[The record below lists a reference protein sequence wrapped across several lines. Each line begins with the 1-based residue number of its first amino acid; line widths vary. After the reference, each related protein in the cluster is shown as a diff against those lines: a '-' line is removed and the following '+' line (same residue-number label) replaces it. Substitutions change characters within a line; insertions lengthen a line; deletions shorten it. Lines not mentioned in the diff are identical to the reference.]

1 MHQELGKEIAE
12 RLMSVPHK
20 QRSAIV
26 DSYAKTYGISR
37 TKVYRIAKQYGY
49 TSGRKSRKDKG
60 VIKTGLTLEDLKL
73 VAGMQKCTKRK
84 NKNMLMPTTVALEL
98 FNDVRKVEGKGAVEI
113 SPSTVNRHL
122 RTNGMSRKDMLRN
135 WTTDDH
141 KTPAFCFP
149 MMAEHCNEW
158 HVFDITPCIQYYFKP
173 KKGMAQHDLN
183 LELYHGKLDN
193 YKKIGKHLHRYVLI
207 DFKSQVYFFK
217 YYNAHGEN
225 LADLLDFLYSAWS
238 FKEGF
243 PFCGVPFGLYAD
255 KGAAN
260 KSHFLR
266 SVADRL
272 GIKLEHHK
280 RGNSRAKG
288 IVEERMKYI
297 QEHFECRTVF
307 KHATSEDEINTWS
320 YEFCIKDNSVAVHTR
335 KGSTRLALWTS
346 LIQPEQKR
354 ILDCSR
360 ETFMSLATSKPVP
373 AKVTAYKTIRFNGEE
388 YLLSGPVNR
397 DEWIMVDY
405 NFLDKNNIR
414 VWKANGS
421 NGSSGLNGLNQVFL
435 RATLIRRNRYGE
447 REDAVHIGK
456 EYKRHEDTPVQTAM
470 KSMDDIDYSKVSA
483 AAFGHDLEKVPEKI
497 GYIERTGIPV
507 EIVANVGAGLKPAPT
522 KPALKPVEAGLTG
535 AGLKPAPTSNSPLPK
550 GDQGGCSF
558 SADEQRGLRNK
569 TVETQNLASVLYPRG
584 DVFFEIRS
592 RLKLDRITPIQSQ
605 AIEKLLGDKEKVEDA
620 MIEEI
625 IREVF
630 KKDLVQT
637 EKTVQTDQAAT
648 A

>member
-1 MHQELGKEIAE
+1 MHELGKEIAE
-12 RLMSVPHK
+12 RLMGVPHK
-20 QRSAIV
+20 ERSVIV
-26 DSYAKTYGISR
+26 EYYTRTYNISR
-37 TKVYRIAKQYGY
+37 TKVYRIAQQYGY
-49 TSGRKSRKDKG
+49 TSGRKLRKDKG
-60 VIKTGLTLEDLKL
+60 EIKSGLTLEDLKL

-98 FNDVRKVEGKGAVEI
+98 FNDVRKVGGKDTVEV
-113 SPSTVNRHL
+113 SPSTVNRHM
-122 RTNGMSRKDMLRN
+122 RVNGISRKDMLKN

-149 MMAEHCNEW
+149 MKAEYCNEW

-173 KKGMAQHDLN
+173 KAGMAQHDLN

-207 DFKSQVYFFK
+207 DFKSQVYYFK

-243 PFCGVPFGLYAD
+243 PFCGVPFNLYAD

-260 KSHFLR
+260 KSQFLR

-272 GIKLEHHK
+272 GIRLEHHK

-297 QEHFECRTVF
+297 QEHFECRLVF
-307 KHATSEDEINTWS
+307 RHATSEAEVNKWAH
-320 YEFCIKDNSVAVHTR
+320 EFCIKDNSVAVHTR
-335 KGSTRLALWTS
+335 KGSTRLAIWTS
-346 LIQPEQKR
+346 LILPEHKR

-360 ETFMSLATSKPVP
+360 ETFMSLAKSKPVP
-373 AKVTAYKTIRFNGEE
+373 AKISAYKTIRFNGEE
-388 YLLSGPVNR
+388 YLISGPVNR
-397 DEWIMVDY
+397 DEWVMVDY
-405 NFLDKNNIR
+405 DFLDKNNIR
-414 VWKANGS
+414 VWKDAGA
-421 NGSSGLNGLNQVFL
+421 GLKPAPTLT
-435 RATLIRRNRYGE
+435 ATLIRRGRYGE
-447 REDAVHIGK
+447 REDAVKIGA
-456 EYKRHEDTPVQTAM
+456 EFKRHEDTPVQVAM
-470 KSMDDIDYSKVSA
+470 KTMDDIDYSKVSA

-497 GYIERTGIPV
+497 GYIERPGTVIDLTATESQITRIDINQGKDNPLAPFSKGELV
-507 EIVANVGAGLKPAPT
+507 ET
-522 KPALKPVEAGLTG
+522 Q
-535 AGLKPAPTSNSPLPK
+535 
-550 GDQGGCSF
+550 D
-558 SADEQRGLRNK
+558 SASLRNK
-569 TVETQNLASVLYPRG
+569 AIPEETKPVTYPRS

-605 AIEKLLGDKEKVEDA
+605 AIEKLLGDREKVEDA
-620 MIEEI
+620 LLEEI

-630 KKDLVQT
+630 RVKNLVQT
-637 EKTVQTDQAAT
+637 VTDVQAVQAVT